1 MQAMTDN
8 YQPDFDID
16 FRRGLVGE
24 DLHKE
29 FLFGTHEIKTDF
41 RTGETGN
48 FYVETRQ
55 QNGSSEWLS
64 GINATKADFWVQASP
79 LGHGGIYIRTD
90 VFKEMLHRVDP
101 PVTRQP
107 ILSDATNS
115 STGRLVRL
123 DDVLWALGRR
133 LRDGLQW

>member
-1 MQAMTDN
+1 MSN
-8 YQPDFDID
+8 EYQPDFDID
-16 FRRGLVGE
+16 FRRGLIGE

-29 FLFGTHEIKTDF
+29 FLYGTHEIKTDY
-41 RTGETGN
+41 RTAETGN

-55 QNGSSEWLS
+55 QNASSEWLS

-79 LGHGGIYIRTD
+79 LGHGGIYIRTS
-90 VFKEMLHRVDP
+90 VFKEMLRTVNP
-101 PVTRQP
+101 PETRQP

-123 DDVLWALGRR
+123 DDLLWALGMKKRR
-133 LRDGLQW
+133 KK

>member
-1 MQAMTDN
+1 LNDK

-16 FRRGLVGE
+16 FRRGLIGE

-29 FLFGTHEIKTDF
+29 FLYGTHEIKTDY
-41 RTGETGN
+41 RTAETGN

-64 GINATKADFWVQASP
+64 GINTTKADFWVQASP
-79 LGHGGIYIRTD
+79 LGHGGIYIRTE
-90 VFKEMLHRVDP
+90 VFKELLREVDP
-101 PVTRQP
+101 PETRQP

-123 DDVLWALGRR
+123 DDLLWALGMKKRR
-133 LRDGLQW
+133 KE

>member
-1 MQAMTDN
+1 MSN
-8 YQPDFDID
+8 EYQPDFDID
-16 FRRGLVGE
+16 FRRGLIGE

-29 FLFGTHEIKTDF
+29 FLYGTHEIKTDY
-41 RTGETGN
+41 RTAETGN

-55 QNGSSEWLS
+55 QNASSEWLS

-79 LGHGGIYIRTD
+79 LGHGGIYIRTS
-90 VFKEMLHRVDP
+90 VFKEMLRTVNP
-101 PVTRQP
+101 PETRQP

-123 DDVLWALGRR
+123 DDLLWALGMKQRR
-133 LRDGLQW
+133 KK

>member
-1 MQAMTDN
+1 MSDE

-24 DLHKE
+24 DLHRE
-29 FLFGTHEIKTDF
+29 FLFGTHEVKTDY
-41 RTGETGN
+41 RTAETGN

-55 QNGSSEWLS
+55 QNNCSEWLS

-79 LGHGGIYIRTD
+79 LGHGGIYIQTS
-90 VFKEMLHRVDP
+90 VFKEMLYRVDP
-101 PVTRQP
+101 PASRQP
-107 ILSDATNS
+107 ILSATSNS

-123 DDVLWALGRR
+123 DDVLWALGMRR
-133 LRDGLQW
+133 RDGVPW

>member
-1 MQAMTDN
+1 MSN
-8 YQPDFDID
+8 EYQPDFDID
-16 FRRGLVGE
+16 FRRGLIGE

-29 FLFGTHEIKTDF
+29 FLYGTHEIKTDY
-41 RTGETGN
+41 RTAETGN

-55 QNGSSEWLS
+55 QNASGEWLS

-79 LGHGGIYIRTD
+79 LGHGGIYIRTS
-90 VFKEMLHRVDP
+90 VFKEMLRTVNP
-101 PVTRQP
+101 PETRQP

-123 DDVLWALGRR
+123 DDLLWALGMKQRR
-133 LRDGLQW
+133 KK

>member
-1 MQAMTDN
+1 VNDK

-29 FLFGTHEIKTDF
+29 FLFGTHEVKTDY
-41 RTGETGN
+41 RTAETGN

-55 QNGSSEWLS
+55 QNENGEWLS
-64 GINATKADFWVQASP
+64 GINTTKSDFWVQASP
-79 LGHGGIYIRTD
+79 LGYGGIFIRTS
-90 VFKEMLHRVDP
+90 VFKKLLREVNP
-101 PVTRQP
+101 PETRQP
-107 ILSDATNS
+107 IRSSVTNS

-123 DDVLWALGRR
+123 DDLLRALGFLKER
-133 LRDGLQW
+133 GKNG

>member
-1 MQAMTDN
+1 MNDK

-16 FRRGLVGE
+16 FRRGLIGE
-24 DLHKE
+24 ELHKE
-29 FLFGTHEIKTDF
+29 FLFGTHEIKTDY
-41 RTGETGN
+41 RTAETGN

-79 LGHGGIYIRTD
+79 LGHGGIYIRTE
-90 VFKEMLHRVDP
+90 VFKELLRRVDP
-101 PVTRQP
+101 PETKQP
-107 ILSDATNS
+107 ILSDSTNS

-123 DDVLWALGRR
+123 EDLLWALGMKKRR
-133 LRDGLQW
+133 KE